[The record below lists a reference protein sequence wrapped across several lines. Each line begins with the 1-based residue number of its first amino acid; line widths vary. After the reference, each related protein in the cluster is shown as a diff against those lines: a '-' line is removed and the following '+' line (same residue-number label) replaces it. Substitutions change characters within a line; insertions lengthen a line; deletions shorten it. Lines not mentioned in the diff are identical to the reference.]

1 MIEITLLHDAS
12 VYIYNTHISDNTK
25 AIMNINKMSIT
36 IIEGDSPNALGR
48 PQPQP
53 KPKPKPKPPPSPN
66 GREYQN
72 HLELLLDT
80 LASPKN
86 PPIDPNGGYKPVR
99 RINQAHS
106 MVEILQC
113 F

>member
-1 MIEITLLHDAS
+1 
-12 VYIYNTHISDNTK
+12 
-25 AIMNINKMSIT
+25 MSIT
-36 IIEGDSPNALGR
+36 TTKGDYPNALGGS
-48 PQPQP
+48 QP
-53 KPKPKPKPPPSPN
+53 KPKPKPPQPPPCPN
-66 GREYQN
+66 GREYQY

-106 MVEILQC
+106 IVEILQC